1 MVKNRCRV
9 VPKTEQVRQ
18 ALQRDIL
25 TRHSDVRTE
34 DFKFNMYSVQ
44 LAVKTQLIYCTVC
57 TMYKNYMFRPI
68 LAIFRFFV

>member
-1 MVKNRCRV
+1 MCRQKLRVAEELLTCHTTLQPLIFKCDIPV
-9 VPKTEQVRQ
+9 V
-18 ALQRDIL
+18 
-25 TRHSDVRTE
+25 
-34 DFKFNMYSVQ
+34 FYKFNMYIVQ